1 MGGAAQ
7 ACATIRPFEK
17 KLEGSRRRS
26 HENRTDFASN
36 SNGDDRDGAAVEP
49 QSPAPVDVSR
59 LSHKRV
65 KKLIAAASTAQD
77 HLVLAIFRWEAGK
90 MKEKEQYHLEMAEIY
105 RLHPLP
111 FDSKLPMPMQQ
122 HCKYFAEKA
131 HEAANADEEL
141 AAVREYVAQELSH
154 SR

>member
-1 MGGAAQ
+1 MKTALISLLIAMAMIVTGM
-7 ACATIRPFEK
+7 
-17 KLEGSRRRS
+17 
-26 HENRTDFASN
+26 
-36 SNGDDRDGAAVEP
+36 AAVEP

-59 LSHKRV
+59 LSHKQV
-65 KKLIAAASTAQD
+65 KKQIAAASTAQD
-77 HLVLAIFRWEAGK
+77 HVVLAEYFRWEAGK

-111 FDSKLPMPMQQ
+111 FNSKLPIPMQA

-141 AAVREYVAQELSH
+141 ADAHEYIAQQLSQAK
-154 SR
+154 

>member
-1 MGGAAQ
+1 
-7 ACATIRPFEK
+7 
-17 KLEGSRRRS
+17 
-26 HENRTDFASN
+26 
-36 SNGDDRDGAAVEP
+36 
-49 QSPAPVDVSR
+49 
-59 LSHKRV
+59 
-65 KKLIAAASTAQD
+65 
-77 HLVLAIFRWEAGK
+77 

-122 HCKYFAEKA
+122 HRKYFAEKA

-154 SR
+154 SRLQ

>member
-1 MGGAAQ
+1 
-7 ACATIRPFEK
+7 
-17 KLEGSRRRS
+17 
-26 HENRTDFASN
+26 
-36 SNGDDRDGAAVEP
+36 
-49 QSPAPVDVSR
+49 
-59 LSHKRV
+59 
-65 KKLIAAASTAQD
+65 
-77 HLVLAIFRWEAGK
+77 

-111 FDSKLPMPMQQ
+111 FDSKLPMPM
-122 HCKYFAEKA
+122 YFAEKA